1 METDAIHNPELEIS
15 KRECAMRDLE
25 STPPKKQ
32 SLWVIICYM
41 AYAILSKIQYKLKK
55 TEISDAEKDFETA

>member
-41 AYAILSKIQYKLKK
+41 AMRYFRKFNTS
-55 TEISDAEKDFETA
+55 

>member
-25 STPPKKQ
+25 STPPKKAKFMGYY
-32 SLWVIICYM
+32 LLYG
-41 AYAILSKIQYKLKK
+41 YATLSKIQYKLKK